1 MTGEQW
7 DSAGMPRR
15 RLGVALL
22 LPAPDAASVDTL
34 RAALGD
40 PALGRIPAH
49 LTLVPPVNVRE
60 DRLDEALGVVRAAAA
75 DAAGPLALTLG
86 PVDTFLPVN
95 PVAYLA
101 VGGDLAGLEALR
113 EGVFQDPLARPLTW
127 PFVPHVTVA
136 DEAPPERI
144 EAAVVALAPYRVD
157 VVCTHVHVLEE
168 GTGRVWT
175 PIADARLGRSPTPG
189 RGGLPVDIE
198 VSAAPPPDAAALL
211 GPTVTVTARRDGQVV
226 GVLVSRNDVIETLQT
241 AEGHDDVE
249 VHLRRALSRK

>member
-1 MTGEQW
+1 
-7 DSAGMPRR
+7 MPRR

-22 LPAPDAASVDTL
+22 LPDRVTGEVDAL

-60 DRLDEALGVVRAAAA
+60 DRLDDAFGVLRAAAA
-75 DAAGPLALTLG
+75 DAVGPLTLTLG
-86 PVDTFLPVN
+86 PVATFLPAN

-101 VGGDLAGLEALR
+101 VGGDLEGLHALR
-113 EGVFQDPLARPLTW
+113 DRVFREPLDRPLTW

-136 DEAPPERI
+136 DDAPVDRI
-144 EAAVVALAPYRVD
+144 EAAVVALAPYRAE
-157 VVCTHVHVLEE
+157 VVLDHVHVLEE
-168 GTGRVWT
+168 GPGRVWT
-175 PIADARLGRSPTPG
+175 PIADARLGPPPRPG
-189 RGGLPVDIE
+189 QGGLPVDIE

-226 GVLVSRNDVIETLQT
+226 GVLVSAGDDIIRLEV
-241 AEGHDDVE
+241 AEGHEDVE
-249 VHLRRALSRK
+249 PHLRRALSRGNGTSE

>member
-1 MTGEQW
+1 
-7 DSAGMPRR
+7 MPRR

-22 LPAPDAASVDTL
+22 LPAPDAASVDAL

-60 DRLDEALGVVRAAAA
+60 DRLDDAFGVLRAAAA
-75 DAAGPLALTLG
+75 NAPGALALALG
-86 PVDTFLPVN
+86 PVATFLPDN

-113 EGVFQDPLARPLTW
+113 EGVFQDPLARPLSW
-127 PFVPHVTVA
+127 PFVPHVTIA

-144 EAAVVALAPYRVD
+144 EAAVVALAPYRLD

-168 GTGRVWT
+168 GPGRVWT
-175 PIADARLGRSPTPG
+175 PVADARLGLAPQRG
-189 RGGLPVDIE
+189 QGGLPVDIE
-198 VSAAPPPDAAALL
+198 VSAYPPPDAASLL
-211 GPTVTVTARRDGQVV
+211 GPTTTITARRDGHVV
-226 GVLVSRNDVIETLQT
+226 GVLVAHDDIIETLRT
-241 AEGHDDVE
+241 AAGHDDVE
-249 VHLRRALSRK
+249 VHLRRAFSRQ